1 MIFGPPAVGK
11 MAVGLKLAEK
21 LNFKLFHNHM
31 TIELLVKIFD
41 HETAEFSKLDN
52 EFRFAIFEEFSKSN
66 QKGLIFTFVWALNIE
81 ADKNY
86 VKEIMEIFLS
96 KKRKVYLIE
105 LESDLKTRLQR
116 NKTELRLAEKPTKRA
131 IDESEQRLLK
141 NEKEYI
147 FNTNAD
153 NLHFAK
159 EILNESNFLKINNNN
174 LTIDEVVK
182 QIIAYFNF

>member
-1 MIFGPPAVGK
+1 
-11 MAVGLKLAEK
+11 
-21 LNFKLFHNHM
+21 
-31 TIELLVKIFD
+31 
-41 HETAEFSKLDN
+41 
-52 EFRFAIFEEFSKSN
+52 
-66 QKGLIFTFVWALNIE
+66 VWALNIE